1 MRYEDLPDVLTVDE
15 LRRYLRVGRDRAYR
29 IASEIPH
36 IKNGNR
42 MLVPKENVRK
52 WLLGEP
58 KSQKRL
64 RAVR

>member
-15 LRRYLRVGRDRAYR
+15 LRRYLRVGRDRTYR

-52 WLLGEP
+52 WMLGEP